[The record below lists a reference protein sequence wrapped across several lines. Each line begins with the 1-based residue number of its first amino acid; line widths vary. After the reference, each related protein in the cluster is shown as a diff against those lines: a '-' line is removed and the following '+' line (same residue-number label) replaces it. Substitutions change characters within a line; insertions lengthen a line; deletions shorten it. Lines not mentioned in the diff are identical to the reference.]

1 MDPREAVVRIVK
13 GKLLDHLSQALPYS
27 LNPEIEAWEVRGI
40 RRISRLAGS
49 LVVGSKKNQ
58 NQSRI
63 KILPSLKF

>member
-40 RRISRLAGS
+40 RRISRLAGFFS
-49 LVVGSKKNQ
+49 C
-58 NQSRI
+58 RE
-63 KILPSLKF
+63 

>member
-40 RRISRLAGS
+40 RRISRLTGS
-49 LVVGSKKNQ
+49 LVVGSKKT
-58 NQSRI
+58 RI
-63 KILPSLKF
+63 RAESKFY